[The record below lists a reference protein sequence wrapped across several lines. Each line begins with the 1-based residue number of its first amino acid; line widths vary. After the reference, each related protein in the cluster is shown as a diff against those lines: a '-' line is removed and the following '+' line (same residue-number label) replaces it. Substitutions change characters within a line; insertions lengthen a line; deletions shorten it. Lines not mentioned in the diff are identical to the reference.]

1 MSLDEKTPGV
11 APSLGTAAPSPGIA
25 GSSGTA
31 APSSGA
37 AASESETATT
47 PPVRSNSDS
56 WWRRALEFESNSV
69 LVALIVLIVII
80 GAIHPDFF
88 SRSAMLDILQQSSYI
103 GIMAAGMAFL
113 IAMREIDLSVGSMF
127 GLSIVL
133 SALLMRAGVNPW
145 LAGPL
150 CVVFGAGMGLL
161 NAVIVQVIKI
171 PAIVATLATLSL
183 FRGLAMALTKG
194 QQVPN
199 IPVTNSFFSILG
211 GRHFGIPAG
220 VYVLVLAT
228 IVLSVVLRLTP
239 FGYRVRG
246 IGSNPDAATFSGI
259 SIPRVRIE
267 ALVLMGALCGVAGV
281 LGLAFF
287 QSGDPNFGS
296 GLELQVIAAA
306 VIGGTP
312 LRGGRATVVGA
323 VFGAILLSVVNSGLI
338 YFKIPINWSA
348 FATGAV
354 ILLAVSVDSLVR
366 RRRRVGSSGL
376 GL

>member
-1 MSLDEKTPGV
+1 MSFDEKTPGIAPLPGV
-11 APSLGTAAPSPGIA
+11 APL
-25 GSSGTA
+25 
-31 APSSGA
+31 
-37 AASESETATT
+37 ESETATKA
-47 PPVRSNSDS
+47 PAVRRDGDS
-56 WWRRALEFESNSV
+56 LWRRALEFESNSV
-69 LVALIVLIVII
+69 LVALVVLIVII

-88 SRSAMLDILQQSSYI
+88 SRSALLDILQQSSYI

-150 CVVFGAGMGLL
+150 CVVFGAAMGLL

-199 IPVTNSFFSILG
+199 IPVTNSFFSIFG
-211 GRHFGIPAG
+211 GRHLGIPAG
-220 VYVLVLAT
+220 VYVLVLAA
-228 IVLSVVLRLTP
+228 IVLSVMLRLTP
-239 FGYRVRG
+239 FGYRIRG